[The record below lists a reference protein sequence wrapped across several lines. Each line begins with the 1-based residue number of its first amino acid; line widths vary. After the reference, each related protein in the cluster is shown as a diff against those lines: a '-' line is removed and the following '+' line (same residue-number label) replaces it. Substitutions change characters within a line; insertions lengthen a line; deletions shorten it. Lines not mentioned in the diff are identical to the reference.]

1 MQKTSKI
8 DTWIKEM
15 TMKWTGVMPAMT
27 TAFDEKERVDAE
39 FMSRHATWMVDNG
52 CTALIMLGS
61 LGEAATLSSEE
72 KIGILKNMVATV
84 NGRVP
89 VVAAISALA
98 TRDAVAQARA
108 AEAAGCSGLMILP
121 PYVYRGDWREM
132 KHHIASVLKASSSL
146 SSMLYNNPVAYGT
159 DFEATHIA
167 ELAAEYE
174 HLQAVKE
181 SSTDVRRV
189 TAIRA
194 ITGDRLSICVGV
206 DDAIVEGIAAG
217 ATGWVAGLVNA
228 FPRESVVLFEAAMAG
243 NAKLAFEIYRWF
255 LPLLRMD
262 TVPKFVQ
269 LIKLVQQEAGV
280 GCARVRAPRMEVV
293 GAELEEVRRV
303 VKEAMANLPQCDAVA
318 FPPAVPA

>member
-1 MQKTSKI
+1 MN
-8 DTWIKEM
+8 WN
-15 TMKWTGVMPAMT
+15 GVMPAMT
-27 TAFDEKERVDAE
+27 TAFDAKDRVDAE

-72 KIGILKNMVATV
+72 KADILKNMVSTV
-84 NGRVP
+84 KGRVP

-98 TRDAVAQARA
+98 TRDAVEQAKA
-108 AEAAGCSGLMILP
+108 AEDAGCSGLMILP

-132 KHHIASVLKASSSL
+132 KHHIGSVLKASSL

-159 DFEATHIA
+159 DFEAGHIA
-167 ELAAEYE
+167 ELAAEYG
-174 HLQAVKE
+174 HLHAVKE

-194 ITGDRLSICVGV
+194 VAGERLTICVGV

-217 ATGWVAGLVNA
+217 AMGWVAGLVNA
-228 FPRESVVLFEAAMAG
+228 FPRESVVLFEAAMSG

-269 LIKLVQQEAGV
+269 LIKLVQQELGV
-280 GCARVRAPRMEVV
+280 GSARVRAPRMELV
-293 GAELEEVRRV
+293 GAELEEARQVLKVAMLNRPRCAAVEFPSAVR
-303 VKEAMANLPQCDAVA
+303 A
-318 FPPAVPA
+318 

>member
-1 MQKTSKI
+1 MN
-8 DTWIKEM
+8 WN
-15 TMKWTGVMPAMT
+15 GVMPAMT
-27 TAFDEKERVDAE
+27 TAFDEKDRVDSE
-39 FMSRHATWMVDNG
+39 FMSRHATWMIDNG

-72 KIGILKNMVATV
+72 KVGILKNMVSTV
-84 NGRVP
+84 KGRVP

-98 TRDAVAQARA
+98 TRDAVAQAKA
-108 AEAAGCSGLMILP
+108 AEDTGCSGLMILP

-132 KHHIASVLKASSSL
+132 KHHIGSVLEASPL

-159 DFEATHIA
+159 DFDAGNIA
-167 ELAAEYE
+167 ELAAEYGN
-174 HLQAVKE
+174 LYAVKE

-194 ITGDRLSICVGV
+194 VTADRLTTCVGV

-228 FPRESVVLFEAAMAG
+228 FPRESVVLFDAALNG

-269 LIKLVQQEAGV
+269 LIKLVQQEMGV
-280 GCARVRAPRMEVV
+280 GSARVRAPRMELV
-293 GAELEEVRRV
+293 GAELEETRRV
-303 VKEAMANLPQCDAVA
+303 LKEAMASHPQCDAVD
-318 FPPAVPA
+318 FPTGVRA

>member
-1 MQKTSKI
+1 MN
-8 DTWIKEM
+8 WN
-15 TMKWTGVMPAMT
+15 GVMPAMT
-27 TAFDEKERVDAE
+27 TAFDAKDRVDAE
-39 FMSRHATWMVDNG
+39 FMSRHATWMVDSG

-61 LGEAATLSSEE
+61 LGEAATLSFEE
-72 KIGILKNMVATV
+72 KVDILKNMVATV
-84 NGRVP
+84 KGRVP

-98 TRDAVAQARA
+98 TRDAVAQAKA
-108 AEAAGCSGLMILP
+108 AEEAGCSGLMILP

-132 KHHIASVLKASSSL
+132 KHHIGSVLKASSL

-159 DFEATHIA
+159 DFDAEHIA
-167 ELAAEYE
+167 ELAAEYA
-174 HLQAVKE
+174 HLHAVKE

-189 TAIRA
+189 TAIHA
-194 ITGDRLSICVGV
+194 IAAERLTICVGV

-228 FPRESVVLFEAAMAG
+228 FPRESVVLFEAALSG
-243 NAKLAFEIYRWF
+243 DAKLAFEIYRWF

-280 GCARVRAPRMEVV
+280 GSARVRAPRMELV
-293 GAELEEVRRV
+293 GAELEEARRV
-303 VKEAMANLPQCDAVA
+303 LKEAMADRPRCDAVG
-318 FPPAVPA
+318 FPFVVRS

>member
-1 MQKTSKI
+1 MN
-8 DTWIKEM
+8 WN
-15 TMKWTGVMPAMT
+15 GVMPAMT

-39 FMSRHATWMVDNG
+39 FMSRHAMWMIENG
-52 CTALIMLGS
+52 STALIMLGS

-72 KIGILKNMVATV
+72 KAGILKNMVSTV
-84 NGRVP
+84 SGRVP
-89 VVAAISALA
+89 VVAAISALS
-98 TRDAVAQARA
+98 TRDAVVQAKV
-108 AEAAGCSGLMILP
+108 AEDAGCSGLMILP

-132 KHHIASVLKASSSL
+132 KHHIGSVLEASSL

-159 DFEATHIA
+159 DFEAVHIA
-167 ELAAEYE
+167 ELASEYE
-174 HLQAVKE
+174 HLHAVKE

-194 ITGDRLSICVGV
+194 ITGDRLTTCVGV

-243 NAKLAFEIYRWF
+243 NARLAFLIYRWF

-269 LIKLVQQEAGV
+269 LIKLVQQELGV
-280 GCARVRAPRMEVV
+280 GSARVRSPRMELV
-293 GAELEEVRRV
+293 GVELEEARRL
-303 VKEAMANLPQCDAVA
+303 VKEAMANRPECGAVE
-318 FPPAVPA
+318 FPSAVRT

>member
-1 MQKTSKI
+1 MN
-8 DTWIKEM
+8 
-15 TMKWTGVMPAMT
+15 WTGVMPAMT
-27 TAFDEKERVDAE
+27 TAFDEKEQVDAE
-39 FMSRHATWMVDNG
+39 FMSRHAMWMVDNG

-61 LGEAATLSSEE
+61 LGEAATLNFEE
-72 KIGILKNMVATV
+72 RLGILKNMVATV
-84 NGRVP
+84 KGRVP

-98 TRDAVAQARA
+98 TRDAVAQAKA
-108 AEAAGCSGLMILP
+108 AEDAGCSGLMILP
-121 PYVYRGDWREM
+121 PYVYKGDWPEM
-132 KHHIASVLKASSSL
+132 KYHIGSVLKASAL

-159 DFEATHIA
+159 DFEAGHIS

-174 HLQAVKE
+174 HLHAVKE

-194 ITGDRLSICVGV
+194 ITGDRLKICVGV

-228 FPRESVVLFEAAMAG
+228 FPRESAVLFKSASDG
-243 NAKLAFEIYRWF
+243 NAERAFEIYRWF

-269 LIKLVQQEAGV
+269 LIKLVQQEIGV
-280 GCARVRAPRMEVV
+280 GSARVRAPRMELV
-293 GAELEEVRRV
+293 GADLDEARLVLKDALANRPECGATDFASVVRI
-303 VKEAMANLPQCDAVA
+303 
-318 FPPAVPA
+318 

>member
-1 MQKTSKI
+1 MN
-8 DTWIKEM
+8 WN
-15 TMKWTGVMPAMT
+15 GVMPAMT

-39 FMSRHATWMVDNG
+39 FMSRQAMWMIENG

-61 LGEAATLSSEE
+61 LGEAATHSCEE
-72 KIGILKNMVATV
+72 KLEILNNMVATAK
-84 NGRVP
+84 GRVP

-98 TRDAVAQARA
+98 TRDAMAQAKA
-108 AEAAGCSGLMILP
+108 AEDAGCSGLMILP

-132 KHHIASVLKASSSL
+132 KHHIGSVFKASSL

-159 DFEATHIA
+159 DFMAEQIA
-167 ELAAEYE
+167 ELATEYA
-174 HLQAVKE
+174 HLHAVKE

-194 ITGDRLSICVGV
+194 MIVDRLTICVGV

-217 ATGWVAGLVNA
+217 AMGWVAGLVNA
-228 FPRESVVLFEAAMAG
+228 FPRESVVLFEAAMSG
-243 NAKLAFEIYRWF
+243 NVKQAFEIYRWF

-269 LIKLVQQEAGV
+269 LIKLAQQEAGV
-280 GCARVRAPRMEVV
+280 GSASVRAPRMELAGV
-293 GAELEEVRRV
+293 ELEEARHGL
-303 VKEAMANLPQCDAVA
+303 KEAIANRPRCDAVE
-318 FPPAVPA
+318 FPSAVRV

>member
-1 MQKTSKI
+1 MN
-8 DTWIKEM
+8 WN
-15 TMKWTGVMPAMT
+15 GVMPAMT

-39 FMSRHATWMVDNG
+39 FMSRHAMWMIENG

-72 KIGILKNMVATV
+72 KAGILKNMVLTV
-84 NGRVP
+84 KARVP

-98 TRDAVAQARA
+98 TRDAVAQAKA
-108 AEAAGCSGLMILP
+108 AEDAGCSGLMILP

-132 KHHIASVLKASSSL
+132 KHHIASVLKASPL

-159 DFEATHIA
+159 DFEAGHIA
-167 ELAAEYE
+167 ELAGEFE
-174 HLQAVKE
+174 HLHAVKE

-194 ITGDRLSICVGV
+194 ITADRLTTCVGV

-228 FPRESVVLFEAAMAG
+228 FPRESVALFEAALG
-243 NAKLAFEIYRWF
+243 GDAKLAFEIYRWF

-269 LIKLVQQEAGV
+269 LIKLMQQEAGV
-280 GCARVRAPRMEVV
+280 GSARVRAPRMELV
-293 GAELEEVRRV
+293 GAELEEARRV
-303 VKEAMANLPQCDAVA
+303 LKEAMANRPQCGALGFPSAVRA
-318 FPPAVPA
+318 

>member
-1 MQKTSKI
+1 
-8 DTWIKEM
+8 
-15 TMKWTGVMPAMT
+15 MT
-27 TAFDEKERVDAE
+27 TAFDKRDRVDSE
-39 FMSRHATWMVDNG
+39 FMSRHATWMIDNG
-52 CTALIMLGS
+52 CSALIMLGS
-61 LGEAATLSSEE
+61 LGEAATLSAEE
-72 KIGILKNMVATV
+72 KVEILKNMVGTV
-84 NGRVP
+84 KGRVP

-98 TRDAVAQARA
+98 TRDAVAQAKA
-108 AEAAGCSGLMILP
+108 AEDAGCSGLMILP

-132 KHHIASVLKASSSL
+132 KHHIGSVLKASSL

-159 DFEATHIA
+159 DFTAEQIA
-167 ELAAEYE
+167 ELAAEYG
-174 HLQAVKE
+174 HLHAVKE

-194 ITGDRLSICVGV
+194 IIADRLTICVGV

-228 FPRESVVLFEAAMAG
+228 FPRESVVLFEAAMSG

-269 LIKLVQQEAGV
+269 LIKLAQQEAGV
-280 GCARVRAPRMEVV
+280 GNASVRAPRMELAGV
-293 GAELEEVRRV
+293 ELEEVRHV
-303 VKEAMANLPQCDAVA
+303 LKEAIANRPRCEAVE
-318 FPPAVPA
+318 FPATVRV